1 MAQSQKFLVD
11 LDLQGNKLKNV
22 VLGTTTGTANGAI
35 WFDAATGLV
44 KFIDAAG
51 ATQSVAAQ
59 SFVASAVADEA
70 ADRASEIT
78 RVEGLVSAEEAARIL
93 AVNAVAADLAD
104 EVTNRGVAVSA
115 VAADLADEVTAR
127 QNAVSN
133 VASDLADEVT
143 ARQTAVSNV
152 ASDLADEVTARQ
164 NAVSNVASDLS
175 DEVTARQNADSALDL
190 RVTAVEADLAALDTN
205 FATDASVVAAV
216 ETETNRAL
224 AAEAAINDSVTAVQ
238 ENLDD
243 EVLARQNAVTAVQ
256 ENLDDEVLA
265 RQNAVTGVQENLDD
279 EVVAREAAV
288 AAVANDLADEVANRG
303 TAITGVQNNI
313 NDEAARALA
322 AEGQIAS
329 DLADELVNRELQ
341 FNSVA
346 DAVDAEIARA
356 LAAELAISDRVTDL
370 EDATSTY
377 ALASVVSSDFASEA
391 ARADAY
397 ADAAAATAEAN
408 AIAHADLIAQG
419 LNVKEAVR
427 TIIMNSSGGVS
438 AVTQATTGTY
448 TAYSKLVPAEIG
460 FEIDPNDEGVEL
472 AIGDH
477 VIYMDIENSFSAV
490 IYTVAAG
497 AWTVREDWA
506 NDTTKAGSFV
516 YVAEGAYTG
525 TSWAAFDASESI
537 VAFTQLTGIPSLYV
551 ADPTINLEAD
561 GLGISVNTDFL
572 IEMLGFARKATGLI
586 TIGSGTTHTISHS
599 LGQDVVVSIRK
610 SSTNEIVQAHVV
622 CNANSITITLN
633 ANPADSALLVT
644 IIG

>member
-11 LDLQGNKLKNV
+11 LDLQGNQLKNV

-59 SFVASAVADEA
+59 SFVANAVADEA
-70 ADRASEIT
+70 ADRSSEIT

-104 EVTNRGVAVSA
+104 EVTARGVAVSA
-115 VAADLADEVTAR
+115 VSADLADEVTAR

-143 ARQTAVSNV
+143 ARQNAVSNV

-190 RVTAVEADLAALDTN
+190 RVSAVESDLAALDTN
-205 FATDASVVAAV
+205 FATDAQVTAAV
-216 ETETNRAL
+216 QAETDRAL
-224 AAEAAINDSVTAVQ
+224 LAEAAINDSVTAVQ

-265 RQNAVTGVQENLDD
+265 RQNAVTAVQENLDD
-279 EVVAREAAV
+279 EVIAREAAV
-288 AAVANDLADEVANRG
+288 SAVANDLADEVSARQTAVSGVANDL
-303 TAITGVQNNI
+303 A
-313 NDEAARALA
+313 DEVSRAQL
-322 AEGQIAS
+322 AEGAIAS
-329 DLADELVNRELQ
+329 DLADEVTARGLAV
-341 FNSVA
+341 SAVA
-346 DAVDAEIARA
+346 SDLSDEATTRGNADSA
-356 LAAELAISDRVTDL
+356 LDLRVTDL

-377 ALASVVSSDFASEA
+377 ALASVVSSDLASEA
-391 ARADAY
+391 TRADAY

-427 TIIMNSSGGVS
+427 TIIMNSSGSG

-448 TAYSKLVPAEIG
+448 TAYSKLVPAEVVG

-477 VIYMDIENSFSAV
+477 VIYMDIESSTSAV
-490 IYTVAAG
+490 IYTVQAG

-506 NDTTKAGSFV
+506 NDTTKAGSFI
-516 YVAEGAYTG
+516 YVSEGAYVG
-525 TSWAAFDASESI
+525 TSWAAFDATESI
-537 VAFTQLTGIPSLYV
+537 VSFTQLTGMPSLYV
-551 ADPTINLEAD
+551 ADSTINLEAD
-561 GLGISVNTDFL
+561 GLGISVNIPFL
-572 IEMLGFARKATGLI
+572 TEMLNFTRKVWFPIAV
-586 TIGSGTTHTISHS
+586 GSGTTHTLSHS
-599 LGQDVVVSIRK
+599 LGQQVAVSIRNMA
-610 SSTNEIVQAHVV
+610 TNQVVQAGV
-622 CNANSITITLN
+622 TLN
-633 ANPADSALLVT
+633 SGSVTIELNESPSQALEVT

>member
-11 LDLQGNKLKNV
+11 LDLQGNQLKNV

-44 KFIDAAG
+44 KFIDGAG
-51 ATQSVAAQ
+51 TTQTIAPKSYVN
-59 SFVASAVADEA
+59 SAVADEA

-127 QNAVSN
+127 QN
-133 VASDLADEVT
+133 
-143 ARQTAVSNV
+143 AVSNV

-303 TAITGVQNNI
+303 TAITGVQNSI

-329 DLADELVNRELQ
+329 DLADELVNREIQ

-377 ALASVVSSDFASEA
+377 ALASVVSSDLASEA
-391 ARADAY
+391 TRADAY

-427 TIIMNSSGGVS
+427 TIIMNSSGSG

-448 TAYSKLVPAEIG
+448 TAYSKLIPAEVG

-477 VIYMDIENSFSAV
+477 VIYMDIESSTSAV
-490 IYTVAAG
+490 IYTVQAG

-506 NDTTKAGSFV
+506 NDTTKAGSFI
-516 YVAEGAYTG
+516 YVSEGAYVG
-525 TSWAAFDASESI
+525 TSWAAFDVSESI
-537 VAFTQLTGIPSLYV
+537 VSFTQLTGIPSLYV
-551 ADPTINLEAD
+551 ADSTINLEAD
-561 GLGISVNTDFL
+561 GLGISVNTDYL

-610 SSTNEIVQAHVV
+610 ASTNEIVQAHVV
-622 CNANSITITLN
+622 CNANSITVTLN
-633 ANPADSALLVT
+633 ANPADSPLLVT

>member
-11 LDLQGNKLKNV
+11 LDLQGNQLKNV

-59 SFVASAVADEA
+59 SFVAGAVADEA

-143 ARQTAVSNV
+143 ARQNAVSNV

-288 AAVANDLADEVANRG
+288 AAVANDLLDEVSARQTAVSGVANDLADEVS
-303 TAITGVQNNI
+303 
-313 NDEAARALA
+313 RAQL
-322 AEGQIAS
+322 AEGAIAS
-329 DLADELVNRELQ
+329 DLADEVTARGLAVSGLASDLMDESTTRSN
-341 FNSVA
+341 A
-346 DAVDAEIARA
+346 DSA
-356 LAAELAISDRVTDL
+356 LDNRVTDL

-427 TIIMNSSGGVS
+427 TIIMNSSGGG

-448 TAYSKLVPAEIG
+448 TAYSKLVPAEVG
-460 FEIDPNDEGVEL
+460 FEIDPNDDGVEL

-477 VIYMDIENSFSAV
+477 VIYMDIENSSSAV

-551 ADPTINLEAD
+551 ADSTINLEAD

-572 IEMLGFARKATGLI
+572 IEMLGFARKTTGLI

>member
-11 LDLQGNKLKNV
+11 LDLQGNQLKNV

-44 KFIDAAG
+44 KFIDGAG
-51 ATQSVAAQ
+51 TTQTIAPKSYVN
-59 SFVASAVADEA
+59 SAVADEA

-104 EVTNRGVAVSA
+104 EVTARGVAVSA
-115 VAADLADEVTAR
+115 VSADLADEVTAR

-143 ARQTAVSNV
+143 ARQNAVSNV

-303 TAITGVQNNI
+303 TAITGVQNSI

-329 DLADELVNRELQ
+329 DLADEVTARGLAV
-341 FNSVA
+341 SAVA
-346 DAVDAEIARA
+346 SDLSDEATTRGNADSA
-356 LAAELAISDRVTDL
+356 LDLRVTDL

-377 ALASVVSSDFASEA
+377 ALASVVSSDLASEA
-391 ARADAY
+391 TRADAY

-427 TIIMNSSGGVS
+427 TIIMNSSGSG

-448 TAYSKLVPAEIG
+448 TAYSKLIPAEVG

-477 VIYMDIENSFSAV
+477 VIYMDIESSTSAV
-490 IYTVAAG
+490 IYTVQAG

-506 NDTTKAGSFV
+506 NDTTKAGSFI
-516 YVAEGAYTG
+516 YVSEGAYLG
-525 TSWAAFDASESI
+525 TSWAAFDATES
-537 VAFTQLTGIPSLYV
+537 VVSFTQLTGIPSIYV
-551 ADPTINLEAD
+551 ADSTINLEAD

-610 SSTNEIVQAHVV
+610 ASTNEIVQAHVV
-622 CNANSITITLN
+622 CNANSITVTLN

>member
-11 LDLQGNKLKNV
+11 LDLQGNQLKNV

-51 ATQSVAAQ
+51 ATQTIAPKSYVN
-59 SFVASAVADEA
+59 SAVADEA
-70 ADRASEIT
+70 ADRSSEIT

-93 AVNAVAADLAD
+93 AVDAVAADLAD
-104 EVTNRGVAVSA
+104 EVTNRGLAVSA

-127 QNAVSN
+127 ENAVSN

-152 ASDLADEVTARQ
+152 ASDLSDEVTARQ

-175 DEVTARQNADSALDL
+175 DEVTARQDADSALDL
-190 RVTAVEADLAALDTN
+190 RVSAVESDLAALDTN
-205 FATDASVVAAV
+205 FATDAQVASAVQV
-216 ETETNRAL
+216 ETDRAL
-224 AAEAAINDSVTAVQ
+224 LAEAAINDSVTAVQ

-265 RQNAVTGVQENLDD
+265 RQNAVTAVQENLDD
-279 EVVAREAAV
+279 EVIAREAAV
-288 AAVANDLADEVANRG
+288 SAVANDLADEVSARQTAVSGVANDL
-303 TAITGVQNNI
+303 A
-313 NDEAARALA
+313 DEVSRAQL
-322 AEGQIAS
+322 AEGAIAS
-329 DLADELVNRELQ
+329 DLADEVTARGL
-341 FNSVA
+341 
-346 DAVDAEIARA
+346 AVSG
-356 LAAELAISDRVTDL
+356 LAADLMDESTTRSNADSALDNRVTDL

-391 ARADAY
+391 TRADAY

-419 LNVKEAVR
+419 LNVKESVR
-427 TIIMNSSGGVS
+427 TIIMNSSGSG

-460 FEIDPNDEGVEL
+460 FEIDPSDEGVAL

-477 VIYMDIENSFSAV
+477 VIYMDIEASTSAV
-490 IYTVAAG
+490 IYTVQAG

-516 YVAEGAYTG
+516 YVSEGAYG
-525 TSWAAFDASESI
+525 VTSWAAYDVSESS
-537 VAFTQLTGIPSLYV
+537 VSFTQLTGFAGLYV
-551 ADPTINLEAD
+551 ADASLNLEAD
-561 GLGISVNTDFL
+561 GLGISVNTDYL
-572 IEMLGFARKATGLI
+572 IEMIGFARKATGLI
-586 TIGSGTTHTISHS
+586 TIGSGTTHTISHA
-599 LGQDVVVSIRK
+599 LGQDVAVSIRK

-622 CNANSITITLN
+622 CNANSITVTLN

>member
-11 LDLQGNKLKNV
+11 LDLQGNQLKNV

-44 KFIDAAG
+44 KFIDGAG
-51 ATQSVAAQ
+51 TTQTIAPKSYVN
-59 SFVASAVADEA
+59 SAVADEA

-127 QNAVSN
+127 QN
-133 VASDLADEVT
+133 
-143 ARQTAVSNV
+143 AVSNV

-303 TAITGVQNNI
+303 TAITGVQNSI

-329 DLADELVNRELQ
+329 DLADELVNREIQ

-377 ALASVVSSDFASEA
+377 ALASVVSSDLASEA
-391 ARADAY
+391 TRADAY

-427 TIIMNSSGGVS
+427 TIIMNSSGSG

-448 TAYSKLVPAEIG
+448 TAYSKLIPAEVG

-477 VIYMDIENSFSAV
+477 VIYMDIESSTSAV
-490 IYTVAAG
+490 IYTVQAG

-506 NDTTKAGSFV
+506 NDTTKAGSFI
-516 YVAEGAYTG
+516 YVSEGAYVG
-525 TSWAAFDASESI
+525 TSWAAFDATES
-537 VAFTQLTGIPSLYV
+537 VVSFTQLTGIPSLYV
-551 ADPTINLEAD
+551 ADSTINLEAD
-561 GLGISVNTDFL
+561 GLGISVNIPYLT
-572 IEMLGFARKATGLI
+572 EMLNFTRKVWFPIAV
-586 TIGSGTTHTISHS
+586 GSGTTHTLSHS
-599 LGQDVVVSIRK
+599 LGQQVAVSIRNTA
-610 SSTNEIVQAHVV
+610 TNQVVQASV
-622 CNANSITITLN
+622 TLN
-633 ANPADSALLVT
+633 SGSVTIELNESPSQALEVT